1 MLDKTAGAWSSGA
14 IFIPAS
20 TASTIAGCKI
30 TGLRFG
36 MSSLLGIDEAKA
48 WIRTSLDG
56 EDIAVKVLNSD
67 SDSKLAR
74 GWNEVSFEEP
84 WTVPED
90 CEGFYLGYSVHQK
103 GISYGINTSPAP
115 CGNAL
120 FVNMAGNG
128 WEDLSSQGTLYLQ
141 ATVEG
146 ENLPAVNLGVASCNL
161 ADQFFMNKDILSG
174 TFRVHNLGAQSVSAF
189 EVSLMDGD
197 TPLSSAIV
205 NTSLVPGESK
215 EIPVDF
221 TVAFPE
227 AGIYNLTFKVD
238 NIAEGDDADM
248 TDNVRNQEVHVMG
261 GALERI
267 VLVEEFSTEK
277 CNNCPRAAGLLESI
291 VEREANK
298 GRIAAVV
305 HHSGYYTDF
314 LTQLWDNDYL
324 WFFNGATGCPNFMV
338 DRYTETSPTPI
349 VAEANL
355 DAAITS
361 RLQDEPVLL
370 LDMKAGFDIT
380 NDSRLVVEVCGT
392 KFSRDPI
399 CDEPY
404 ITLWLTENNVA
415 AKNQQGSSGN
425 FKHQHVTRALN
436 STWGQPVLFEGDNF
450 EYTYVFEDVDPSWKT
465 ADLVVV
471 GAVHEK
477 KGTNRT
483 GMAVANACFKG
494 YDDFEAMSAP
504 SGADR
509 VAVEGAQAE
518 EEYYTLA
525 GLRVSPEN
533 LAPGLYIR
541 RCGEKTEK
549 VLVR

>member
-1 MLDKTAGAWSSGA
+1 MKNCKKSVLLFATSLLALSGWAEGVSGTMPLGYCNVTENPTSTMLDKTAGAWSSGA

-67 SDSKLAR
+67 SDPKLAR

-314 LTQLWDNDYL
+314 LTQLWDNDY
-324 WFFNGATGCPNFMV
+324 
-338 DRYTETSPTPI
+338 RYI
-349 VAEANL
+349 A
-355 DAAITS
+355 S
-361 RLQDEPVLL
+361 R
-370 LDMKAGFDIT
+370 
-380 NDSRLVVEVCGT
+380 
-392 KFSRDPI
+392 
-399 CDEPY
+399 
-404 ITLWLTENNVA
+404 
-415 AKNQQGSSGN
+415 
-425 FKHQHVTRALN
+425 
-436 STWGQPVLFEGDNF
+436 
-450 EYTYVFEDVDPSWKT
+450 
-465 ADLVVV
+465 
-471 GAVHEK
+471 
-477 KGTNRT
+477 
-483 GMAVANACFKG
+483 
-494 YDDFEAMSAP
+494 
-504 SGADR
+504 
-509 VAVEGAQAE
+509 
-518 EEYYTLA
+518 
-525 GLRVSPEN
+525 
-533 LAPGLYIR
+533 
-541 RCGEKTEK
+541 
-549 VLVR
+549 

>member
-1 MLDKTAGAWSSGA
+1 MCRNYKCAPFPFMGQKRY
-14 IFIPAS
+14 F
-20 TASTIAGCKI
+20 
-30 TGLRFG
+30 LRDFT
-36 MSSLLGIDEAKA
+36 E
-48 WIRTSLDG
+48 
-56 EDIAVKVLNSD
+56 VL
-67 SDSKLAR
+67 
-74 GWNEVSFEEP
+74 
-84 WTVPED
+84 
-90 CEGFYLGYSVHQK
+90 Q
-103 GISYGINTSPAP
+103 
-115 CGNAL
+115 
-120 FVNMAGNG
+120 
-128 WEDLSSQGTLYLQ
+128 Q
-141 ATVEG
+141 VEG
-146 ENLPAVNLGVASCNL
+146 E
-161 ADQFFMNKDILSG
+161 I
-174 TFRVHNLGAQSVSAF
+174 
-189 EVSLMDGD
+189 D
-197 TPLSSAIV
+197 TV
-205 NTSLVPGESK
+205 
-215 EIPVDF
+215 VDLF
-221 TVAFPE
+221 
-227 AGIYNLTFKVD
+227 
-238 NIAEGDDADM
+238 
-248 TDNVRNQEVHVMG
+248 G
-261 GALERI
+261 G
-267 VLVEEFSTEK
+267 S
-277 CNNCPRAAGLLESI
+277 GLLSHTAKR
-291 VEREANK
+291 VLPGCR
-298 GRIAAVV
+298 VV
-305 HHSGYYTDF
+305 YNDF
-314 LTQLWDNDYL
+314 DL

-380 NDSRLVVEVCGT
+380 NDSRLVVEGCGT